1 MIESLV
7 LENQLPLGLAVN
19 YIALGEEQSG
29 DIDIDEPD
37 VILILE
43 RQLGIQTSGS
53 QTTVGAVAA
62 DEQTAELIGVALGAP
77 RVWLTDSRGRC
88 PSSGCAATASP
99 SPRTL
104 IAPPD
109 VSTAQWRSDPRHVL
123 SCHVSAIGGVL
134 RA

>member
-88 PSSGCAATASP
+88 PSSGCGDRVAFSANAH
-99 SPRTL
+99 
-104 IAPPD
+104 
-109 VSTAQWRSDPRHVL
+109 RS
-123 SCHVSAIGGVL
+123 A
-134 RA
+134 